1 MARRYIGQMNGERFC
16 GNTSSQ
22 EVHDLDQETA
32 NCQINEMLRAGHDRP
47 GPAHLDLFADILW
60 QIGHNPPVDETQYDH
75 YRVQPDQGSPGALV
89 D

>member
-47 GPAHLDLFADILW
+47 FKTLPEAHAA
-60 QIGHNPPVDETQYDH
+60 GYD
-75 YRVQPDQGSPGALV
+75 DCAWCLGASPC
-89 D
+89 